1 MIQTKGVKVDI
12 LESLTPY
19 SLWNEYRSR
28 YTDMYKKPSKV
39 LVHMNNFEEIYLEL
53 LSEFRFGEFYQDYME
68 KSVCDETNI
77 RACMDELKELADNT
91 PDNFYGDAF
100 IRLRNFFTRHNPGLF
115 TDDDREFRSPIK
127 GLRLGK
133 PFSELGQDQHENV
146 WMAGFDLR
154 SPNEIGSDV
163 FSPLQAP
170 QATFSQTNGSDK
182 RTKDAEEFLFPH
194 ELRRRKRLRQQQLYF
209 EHMTEQ
215 IKEQREA
222 ECTIERVHQPTKE
235 TFVENYMNRGKP
247 VILTGMMDSWDAMKS
262 WDFKQLGMILTK
274 GVKVDIL
281 ESLTPYSLWN
291 EYRSRH
297 TDMHK
302 KPSKVHMNNF
312 EEIYPELLSE
322 FRFPEFYQDYMEV
335 VDEDIRPVRLSFEMA
350 PRRSGFHWRVESI
363 NASVWSALIL
373 GRKRW
378 GLYPPSQYFV
388 PGVVSNDHRS
398 QDSQKSESFLWWA
411 HTLPHLMEDY
421 KPFECSQR
429 LGEIFYIPSGWW
441 WSNVNMDDSITLQKS
456 VCDETNIRAC
466 MDELKELA
474 DNTPDNFYGD
484 AFIQLR
490 HFFTKHNPGLLTD
503 DDREFRSP
511 IKGLGKPFS
520 ELGQDHHE
528 YVWKKYFED
537 EKDASAEDSSDN
549 EPHKKG

>member
-1 MIQTKGVKVDI
+1 ML
-12 LESLTPY
+12 LES
-19 SLWNEYRSR
+19 YRSVTFVR
-28 YTDMYKKPSKV
+28 LFMVRLFIFGVEIFECALNQGNVIHVTEPGESDIWISGQTSYPIAWTQSKNSFKWNIALLDEKRNKVTDIS
-39 LVHMNNFEEIYLEL
+39 EG
-53 LSEFRFGEFYQDYME
+53 LSEF
-68 KSVCDETNI
+68 N
-77 RACMDELKELADNT
+77 ELKMIHHWLIPQSIQSGYYRIEICDSGSPSDCGSSNS
-91 PDNFYGDAF
+91 FS
-100 IRLRNFFTRHNPGLF
+100 IRNK
-115 TDDDREFRSPIK
+115 E
-127 GLRLGK
+127 
-133 PFSELGQDQHENV
+133 
-146 WMAGFDLR
+146 DLR

-511 IKGLGKPFS
+511 IKGLGKPFN